1 MNAAPTTSLRALID
15 LAFDNGVEIVSAPLE
30 GGMVIVKGAATA
42 VAAWFN
48 EVPPE
53 YGIIA
58 LDGAN
63 SSMALGR
70 LVLVNLCTQR
80 ALVNDTV
87 E

>member
-63 SSMALGR
+63 STACR
-70 LVLVNLCTQR
+70 VVR
-80 ALVNDTV
+80 
-87 E
+87 